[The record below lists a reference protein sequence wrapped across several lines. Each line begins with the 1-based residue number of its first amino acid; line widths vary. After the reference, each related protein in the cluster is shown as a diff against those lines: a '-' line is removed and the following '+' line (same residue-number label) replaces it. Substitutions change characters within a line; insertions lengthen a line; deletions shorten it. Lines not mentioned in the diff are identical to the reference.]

1 MNQFKSIISHGK
13 ILMKGFLRMTCG
25 AITAGLIGLAVY
37 GFATIPS
44 EGGYVAVLNFI
55 AAATILS
62 MAFTCMYA
70 MGGGKK
76 KRGGFER

>member
-1 MNQFKSIISHGK
+1 MKEFKKIVYHGK
-13 ILMKGFLRMTCG
+13 VLLKGFMRMVCG
-25 AITAGLIGLAVY
+25 ACTAGLVGLAAY

-55 AAATILS
+55 TAGLVLAL
-62 MAFTCMYA
+62 AFTFMYA

-76 KRGGFER
+76 KRGGFEK

>member
-1 MNQFKSIISHGK
+1 MNEFKKIVYHGK

-25 AITAGLIGLAVY
+25 AVVAGLIGLAAY

-44 EGGYVAVLNFI
+44 EGGYVAVLNFMAACLLLGI
-55 AAATILS
+55 AF
-62 MAFTCMYA
+62 AFMYA